1 MVDKIKNDPIFIPIL
16 ARLSIPFNL
25 DAIEPKQNKKLS
37 KKELKAKKH
46 LEEMVDITQNLSY
59 NDINLLKHN
68 QKEKED
74 TYIIEKQNDF
84 QHRDLE

>member
-1 MVDKIKNDPIFIPIL
+1 METQ
-16 ARLSIPFNL
+16 FNL